1 MPPDSL
7 PFREWMHRALYD
19 PERGYYARQI
29 RTVGRRGDF
38 STSATLSTALGE
50 AIASWLRE
58 QSENQPTVHSI
69 IEVGGGSGDLMR
81 AVRAALGW
89 WKRRRFRFLMVEKS
103 GVLRATQEKA
113 LQGTGVRW
121 TEDVTEALQSCDGKA
136 FIFHNELLDAFPVD
150 LVEWNAERRAWEE
163 IWLSKTPERW
173 TEERRPLS
181 TPAEEQNAFDALNWK
196 PRAGTQRAELGTAA
210 HAWLQEWAPHW
221 KAGAMLTIDY
231 GDEFPGLYH
240 RRPRGT
246 LRAYQAHQ
254 LLTGPDIYDS
264 MGRRDL
270 TADINFSDLRH
281 WGDAFGWQTKPMET
295 QRDFLRRYLHKFDHR
310 LQQDRALA
318 FLTDEHG
325 AGTEFKVLEQ
335 SPVRANP

>member
-1 MPPDSL
+1 
-7 PFREWMHRALYD
+7 MHRALYD

-38 STSATLSTALGE
+38 STSASLSTALGE

-58 QSENQPTVHSI
+58 QSEKQPEVRSI
-69 IEVGGGSGDLMR
+69 IEIGGGSGDLMR

-103 GVLRATQEKA
+103 TVLREAQEKI
-113 LQGTGVRW
+113 LQGAGMRW
-121 TEDVTEALQSCDGKA
+121 AEDMKEALQSCDGKA
-136 FIFHNELLDAFPVD
+136 FIFHNELIDAFPVD
-150 LVEWNAERRAWEE
+150 LVEWNADHQRWEE
-163 IWLSKTPERW
+163 IWLNKKAGQW

-181 TPAEEQNAFDALNWK
+181 MSAEEQNAYHALDWK
-196 PRAGTQRAELGTAA
+196 PPSNGQRAELGTAA
-210 HAWLQEWAPHW
+210 RLWLQDWGPHW
-221 KAGAMLTIDY
+221 KAGAMLIIDY
-231 GDEFPGLYH
+231 GDDFPRLYH

-254 LLTGPDIYDS
+254 LFTGPDLYES

-270 TADINFSDLRH
+270 TADVNFSDLRR
-281 WGDAFGWQTKPMET
+281 WGDALGWHSTPLQT
-295 QRDFLRRYLHKFDHR
+295 QREFLQKHLRKFDR
-310 LQQDRALA
+310 RIGEDRALA

-335 SPVRANP
+335 SPVRVNP